1 MEVQINFKDITLIVQ
16 GTYIQGEN
24 TVYYYSD
31 GSGHPGTPSDFEIDK
46 ITLLDSNV
54 DIFELFSYDDIDE
67 IVELV
72 IEAIEE

>member
-1 MEVQINFKDITLIVQ
+1 MEAQINFKDITLIVQ

-24 TVYYYSD
+24 TVYYYGD
-31 GSGHPGTPSDFEIDK
+31 GSGYPGTPSDFEIDK

-54 DIFELFSYDDIDE
+54 DIFELFSYDDMGE